1 MAQSSKDT
9 QRCTLTFSSLLYPSR
24 SIPLICKC
32 VRSIWFYTNDITLH
46 IVLQFAFCI
55 SFDAL
60 SIPVYKTTLLFLKG
74 AYIWIYPKLTSIID
88 RYYLFLLVSTD

>member
-9 QRCTLTFSSLLYPSR
+9 QRCTLTVSSLLYPSR
-24 SIPLICKC
+24 SIPRICKC
-32 VRSIWFYTNDITLH
+32 VRSIWFYTNNIITLH

-55 SFDAL
+55 PFGAL

-88 RYYLFLLVSTD
+88 R